1 MSSHNFSPFPSSL
14 CAVATLLFTS
24 PSAFTQTSS
33 SASSI
38 DRTAISTPLQTQ
50 KQCPEDSLR
59 IVAKCAETAAVE
71 NSRPS
76 SPPASPTANP
86 STSQTENPPKEGV
99 GIVKT
104 EIKVV
109 ATPADSS
116 EGFERKISPRE
127 IETSAGTFGDPSR
140 FMQMLPGIVSDN
152 DKFNDFIV
160 RGGNSQETL
169 FIVDNI
175 EMPSINQLALS
186 DTTGGFV
193 SMIDNKAI
201 QQMTLHTDT
210 YDSKFDQRLS
220 AIVEISTTKNGRTPP
235 HAEVELGMAGAGGSI
250 DRPWGSNGSMFLS
263 GRRSILNLMTDD
275 IGMNGVP
282 IYSNSFFRADRHVDE
297 KNNFWGLS
305 LTGVDSIKIHP
316 DPNNRWQT
324 NPYDIAYKGWRNTTG
339 LNWQHVF
346 SNRSFGVLSLSN
358 SEQSQ
363 SLREN
368 AQLLA
373 NAMVYAEDTRD
384 GITRA
389 KYDGTLQAKP
399 WLTITAGVRTALNR
413 TNYQLN
419 QPLGLQNPYSENAAP
434 VNAMSFHRDFSTF
447 SSAEYSQA
455 SFLLPRGMKL
465 VLGQRYSQWAIV
477 GSQVWTPKVLFA
489 MPIFGRLAHVG
500 YAEYAQLPPS
510 LYLLSFNNQS
520 SLQPI
525 RSRHI
530 TGGFEAV
537 HYQHLRLSIEAYQK
551 RYSDYPVALNYPQ
564 LSLANITNTFG
575 QAFLMFPMTSKG
587 QGLAR
592 GVELGL
598 DCKLSSRFTLTSAVT
613 YSRSWYSGLDG
624 VLRRGSFDLPFVA
637 NIAGSLRLGKTMV
650 MSSRYSVA
658 SGKPYTPDNLPLSTA
673 QNRDVYDLS
682 KINASRG
689 PAYSRMDFRLEQS
702 LPVRRGTFTWHVGLQ
717 NALGTSNFYSY
728 EWRPR
733 ANGAGVLAQEQMP
746 RFPDGGFKYAF

>member
-1 MSSHNFSPFPSSL
+1 MLSHNLASFPRSL
-14 CAVATLLFTS
+14 CAVATFLVAS
-24 PSAFTQTSS
+24 PHAWTQISSSTSS
-33 SASSI
+33 M
-38 DRTAISTPLQTQ
+38 DRTAVSSPMQAREPNLGGL
-50 KQCPEDSLR
+50 PP
-59 IVAKCAETAAVE
+59 IVARSASDAESDQYPGGSPVSLAA
-71 NSRPS
+71 NS
-76 SPPASPTANP
+76 PASPTGTR
-86 STSQTENPPKEGV
+86 SKDSV

-104 EIKVV
+104 DIKVV
-109 ATPADSS
+109 ATQADSS
-116 EGFERKISPRE
+116 EGFERKISPKE

-140 FMQMLPGIVSDN
+140 FLQMLPGIVSDN

-220 AIVEISTTKNGRTPP
+220 AIVEITTTKNSRTVP
-235 HAEVELGMAGAGGSI
+235 HAEIELGMAGAGGSI
-250 DRPWGSNGSMFLS
+250 DRPWGPNGSLFVS
-263 GRRSILNLMTDD
+263 GRRSILNLLTND

-282 IYSNSFFRADRHVDE
+282 IYSNGLFRADKRLNE

-305 LTGVDSIKIHP
+305 LTGVDSIQIHP
-316 DPNNRWQT
+316 DPHNRWET
-324 NPYDIAYKGWRNTTG
+324 NPYDITYQGWRNTTG

-346 SNRSFGVLSLSN
+346 SSRSFGVLSLSN

-368 AQLLA
+368 AQLQA
-373 NAMVYAEDTRD
+373 DATVYAEDTRN

-399 WLTITAGVRTALNR
+399 WLTITAGVRTALDR
-413 TNYQLN
+413 TNYRLN
-419 QPLGLQNPYSENAAP
+419 QPLGLQNPYSENATP
-434 VNAMSFHRDFSTF
+434 VNATSFHRDFSSF

-455 SFLLPRGMKL
+455 SFLLPHGMKI
-465 VLGQRYSQWAIV
+465 VVGQRFSQWAIV
-477 GSQVWTPKVLFA
+477 GSEAWTPKALFV
-489 MPIFGRLAHVG
+489 MPIFGRIAHIG

-510 LYLLSFNNQS
+510 LYILSFNNQS
-520 SLQPI
+520 LQPI
-525 RSRHI
+525 RARHI
-530 TGGFEAV
+530 TGGFEAI
-537 HYQHLRLSIEAYQK
+537 HYQRMRLSIEAYQK
-551 RYSDYPVALNYPQ
+551 RYSDYPVALNVPQ

-587 QGLAR
+587 LGIAR
-592 GVELGL
+592 GVELAL
-598 DCKLSSRFTLTSAVT
+598 DCKLSSRFSLTSSMT

-637 NIAGSLRLGKTMV
+637 NIAGNLRLGKTMI
-650 MSSRYSVA
+650 MSSRYSLA
-658 SGKPYTPDNLPLSTA
+658 SGRPYTPDNLPRSTS

-682 KINASRG
+682 KINAARG
-689 PAYSRMDFRLEQS
+689 PEYSRLDFRLEQS
-702 LPVRRGTFTWHVGLQ
+702 HPVKRGTFTWHLGLQ
-717 NALGTSNFYSY
+717 NAMGTNNFYSY

-733 ANGAGVLAQEQMP
+733 ATGAGVLAQDQMP
-746 RFPDGGFKYAF
+746 RFPDGGFKYIF

>member
-1 MSSHNFSPFPSSL
+1 MQSCNHPSFPSSL
-14 CAVATLLFTS
+14 CAVVTLLFSS
-24 PSAFTQTSS
+24 PGAWAQISSSTSS
-33 SASSI
+33 DRVTVSSPL
-38 DRTAISTPLQTQ
+38 RTEKTCPKDPLHIAA
-50 KQCPEDSLR
+50 E
-59 IVAKCAETAAVE
+59 CAETAAVRNPYPAGAPASLAA
-71 NSRPS
+71 NSS
-76 SPPASPTANP
+76 ASPTEV
-86 STSQTENPPKEGV
+86 SPKKEI

-109 ATPADSS
+109 ATQADSS
-116 EGFERKISPRE
+116 EGYERKITPKE

-140 FMQMLPGIVSDN
+140 YMQLLPGIVSDN

-175 EMPSINQLALS
+175 EMPSINQLSLS

-220 AIVEISTTKNGRTPP
+220 AVVEISTTKNGRTSP
-235 HAEVELGMAGAGGSI
+235 HAQVELGMAGAGGSI
-250 DRPWGSNGSMFLS
+250 ERPWGTNGSMFLS
-263 GRRSILNLMTDD
+263 GRQSILNLLTND

-282 IYSNSFFRADRHVDE
+282 VYSNSLFRADKRLDE

-305 LTGVDSIKIHP
+305 LTGVDSIRIHP
-316 DPNNRWQT
+316 NPNNRWQT

-339 LNWQHVF
+339 LNWQHIF
-346 SNRSFGVLSLSN
+346 SNRAFGVLSLSN

-363 SLREN
+363 SVRQN

-373 NAMVYAEDTRD
+373 DATVYAEDTRD

-389 KYDGTLQAKP
+389 KYDGMLQLKP
-399 WLTITAGVRTALNR
+399 WLTLTAGVRTALNR
-413 TNYQLN
+413 TNYRLN
-419 QPLGLQNPYSENAAP
+419 QPLGLQNPYSEAASP
-434 VNAMSFHRDFSTF
+434 VNATSLYRNFSTL

-455 SFLLPRGMKL
+455 SLLLPHGMKL
-465 VLGQRYSQWAIV
+465 VLGQRFSHWAIL
-477 GSQVWTPKVLFA
+477 GSQAWTPKALFM
-489 MPIFGRLAHVG
+489 MPIFGRIAHIG

-510 LYLLSFNNQS
+510 LYILAFNNQAA
-520 SLQPI
+520 LQPI

-530 TGGFEAV
+530 TAGFEAV
-537 HYQHLRLSIEAYQK
+537 HYQHLRISVEAYQK
-551 RYSDYPVALNYPQ
+551 RYSDYPVASGFPQ

-587 QGLAR
+587 LGVAR
-592 GVELGL
+592 GIEMGL

-637 NIAGSLRLGKTMV
+637 NVAGNLRLGKTMV

-658 SGKPYTPDNLPLSTA
+658 SGKPYTPDNLLLSTA

-682 KINASRG
+682 KINALRAS
-689 PAYSRMDFRLEQS
+689 AYSRMDFRMEQS
-702 LPVRRGTFTWHVGLQ
+702 YPIKRGTLTWHVGLQ
-717 NALGTSNFYSY
+717 NALGANNFYSY

-733 ANGAGVLAQEQMP
+733 AKGAGVLAQEQMP
-746 RFPDGGFKYAF
+746 RFPDAGFKYVF